1 MKPKIA
7 IVVAS
12 MVLAAP
18 TYAQTK
24 TIPHYRKSG
33 GYTYVCQEIWGANY
47 NPCDQVPL
55 ALVKKIDELAKD
67 ECENDPTGG
76 IPHAT
81 SGDAIVL
88 NYQCQGG
95 HMKRDPYVWHF
106 DADGY
111 RPDVWK
117 VVTR

>member
-1 MKPKIA
+1 MKKLFLTVAIA
-7 IVVAS
+7 DLIVGGAH
-12 MVLAAP
+12 
-18 TYAQTK
+18 AQTK
-24 TIPHYRKSG
+24 TIPHYRKSHG
-33 GYTYVCQEIWGANY
+33 VTLVCQEIWGANY

-55 ALVKKIDELAKD
+55 ALVKKVDELAKD

-88 NYQCQGG
+88 RYQCQGG
-95 HMKRDPYVWHF
+95 HMTREPYVWHF

-111 RPDVWK
+111 RPDQWK
-117 VVTR
+117 PVR

>member
-1 MKPKIA
+1 MKLFLMVAIA
-7 IVVAS
+7 GLMIGGAH
-12 MVLAAP
+12 
-18 TYAQTK
+18 AQTK
-24 TIPHYRKSG
+24 TVPHYRKSHG
-33 GYTYVCQEIWGANY
+33 VILVCQEIWGANY

-88 NYQCQGG
+88 KYQCQGG
-95 HMKRDPYVWHF
+95 RMKRDPYVWHF

-117 VVTR
+117 PVTR

>member
-1 MKPKIA
+1 
-7 IVVAS
+7 VT
-12 MVLAAP
+12 L
-18 TYAQTK
+18 
-24 TIPHYRKSG
+24 
-33 GYTYVCQEIWGANY
+33 VCQEIWGANY

-55 ALVKKIDELAKD
+55 ALVKKVDALAKD

-88 NYQCQGG
+88 QYQCLSG

-111 RPDVWK
+111 RPDVW
-117 VVTR
+117 TAIR